1 MKLSRWL
8 LLAAAVSALGC
19 STLELGSDFDPRT
32 DFSIYKTFDFKE
44 GSKPRNAVAR
54 RSVEY
59 AIQTA
64 LEGRGLE
71 YVENGAS
78 LDIFIHFVLDTEIRF
93 ETYGYGTAGWYGWG
107 WGGGTVTT
115 ARAIPVGTLLIDL
128 VDARSKA
135 LVWRGIVK
143 DEISTTLYPE
153 EREKKAIGI
162 ARELFAKFPPA
173 RKG

>member
-1 MKLSRWL
+1 
-8 LLAAAVSALGC
+8 
-19 STLELGSDFDPRT
+19 
-32 DFSIYKTFDFKE
+32 
-44 GSKPRNAVAR
+44 
-54 RSVEY
+54 VEY

-128 VDARSKA
+128 VDTRSKA

-162 ARELFAKFPPA
+162 AKELFAKFPPA